1 MAVLAREIDAYN
13 RALEAYKR
21 QLGSY
26 NTGVDA
32 YNQTLV
38 TDANG
43 NPVILY
49 AGSYYAVPKDGSD
62 PYVIGGTYNSEYNQY
77 GGVASESDPNV
88 LVLRQNPTNT
98 TTNQVQLMYATDEGG
113 GYYYTVDAQGQ
124 QTGIYSP
131 DRTTKIVQNP
141 DGTYTATEYTYDFM
155 AKPGEFDFRGFMPKR
170 PDPTLAQ
177 MKKLGQPSLAAQER
191 GGLLGDVIR
200 GNGLASGIS
209 RGTIASQNEEA
220 PPPTPE
226 PETPIEPPPPI
237 DWGGTGA

>member
-21 QLGSY
+21 QVGTYDRSI
-26 NTGVDA
+26 
-32 YNQTLV
+32 V

-62 PYVIGGTYNSEYNQY
+62 PYVIEGTYNSQYNQY
-77 GGVASESDPNV
+77 GAVASESDPNV

-98 TTNQVQLMYATDEGG
+98 TTKQVQLMYATDEGG

-131 DRTTKIVQNP
+131 DRTTQITQNP
-141 DGTYTATEYTYDFM
+141 DGTYTATEYTYDYVT
-155 AKPGEFDFRGFMPKR
+155 KPTEAEQQGLLRKR

-200 GNGLASGIS
+200 GNGLASGIG
-209 RGTIASQNEEA
+209 RGTVSSTPQQPA
-220 PPPTPE
+220 PE
-226 PETPIEPPPPI
+226 PEQPVEPPPPI
-237 DWGGTGA
+237 EWFDPGGTGGL